1 MMLILILWAV
11 LGIPLAVLTA
21 ALFFAARWIP
31 SGAVR
36 ALTPLAAGIIFIVA
50 SMSMEPPLPGN
61 SEALR
66 FLVGIFT
73 HPLLFLPPFI
83 VLQKYLHRIP
93 VIYAVFF
100 AALISSCV
108 LILSGALQGDQHY
121 VELDVIQFFVRA
133 TLTLVE
139 DVIIASGAFGLMIM
153 LDIVVT
159 GPEEKNP

>member
-1 MMLILILWAV
+1 MMLLLILWVV

-31 SGAVR
+31 SRPVR
-36 ALTPLAAGIIFIVA
+36 ALIPLAAGIILVVA

-66 FLVGIFT
+66 FLAGLFT
-73 HPLLFLPPFI
+73 NPLLFLPPFI
-83 VLQKYLHRIP
+83 VLQNYLHRTP
-93 VIYAVFF
+93 VMYAVFL

-108 LILSGALQGDQHY
+108 LISLGALQGDQRF
-121 VELDVIQFFVRA
+121 VEPDGIQFFVRA
-133 TLTLVE
+133 TLTVVE

-159 GPEEKNP
+159 GPEEENL